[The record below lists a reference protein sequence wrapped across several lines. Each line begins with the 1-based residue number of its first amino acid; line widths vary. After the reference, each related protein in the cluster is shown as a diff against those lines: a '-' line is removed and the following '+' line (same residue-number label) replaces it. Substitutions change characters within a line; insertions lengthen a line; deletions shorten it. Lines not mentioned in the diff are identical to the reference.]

1 VVAWISAGK
10 VRPSGDDFGMVRLLL
25 LALLPQLGGVL
36 LMVGRAR

>member
-1 VVAWISAGK
+1 VKWVTVGRLAPTS
-10 VRPSGDDFGMVRLLL
+10 DDFGMVRLLL